1 VGDREARTWFASAPP
16 RVRGSGGSGSD
27 GNVAV
32 EGLVGLGVESGD
44 RGGWGPGGGGRGRG
58 GKESGKG
65 CGKEKE
71 IKGNKGHLMFG
82 SLKKN

>member
-44 RGGWGPGGGGRGRG
+44 RVGWGGVGSARAGRG
-58 GKESGKG
+58 GVERNREKG
-65 CGKEKE
+65 VEK
-71 IKGNKGHLMFG
+71 KRK
-82 SLKKN
+82 